1 MCCVQQLETELK
13 KLQGFIEDGK
23 VAYDE
28 QLNNIFLSKIKIE
41 MLIYEVRIL
50 YSDLIIESYLSVF

>member
-1 MCCVQQLETELK
+1 MQQLETELK

-28 QLNNIFLSKIKIE
+28 QLNTIFLSKIKTE
-41 MLIYEVRIL
+41 MLIYEVCISLLDKYIL
-50 YSDLIIESYLSVF
+50 

>member
-1 MCCVQQLETELK
+1 MHCVQQLETELK

-28 QLNNIFLSKIKIE
+28 QLNAIFLSKIKTE
-41 MLIYEVRIL
+41 MLIYEVRIC
-50 YSDLIIESYLSVF
+50 ITQVFL